1 MGAWRRFDDGET
13 AMGERAGIDE
23 ALLAAV
29 EETKAKLRRAAQAA
43 AAGDEE
49 ARAHGPT
56 GAGDDAGAGDDGSTP

>member
-1 MGAWRRFDDGET
+1 
-13 AMGERAGIDE
+13 MGERAGIDE

-49 ARAHGPT
+49 ALAEGPT
-56 GAGDDAGAGDDGSTP
+56 AAVDGDGPGDEVTGP